1 MWITKP
7 ANGFVTQNKS
17 VRDRYRKRCYQ
28 RIVPLNGAE
37 FANAEHTRM
46 ADFSRFF
53 PILLKH
59 EGGYVNHPADPG
71 GATNKG
77 ITLGTL
83 SQCSRALLGLPPS
96 MGLLRELTDEQV
108 GIIYKALYWDAIR
121 GDDIASQSLASLVCD
136 FQVNAGVASSRLLQ
150 RVLNERA
157 TRPAL
162 VIDGMIGPR
171 SLRVV
176 NACDTAQVHAAF
188 KTQRMDYYRGLAKR
202 RPSLQCFLAG
212 WLRRTESFVYIS
224 P

>member
-1 MWITKP
+1 
-7 ANGFVTQNKS
+7 
-17 VRDRYRKRCYQ
+17 
-28 RIVPLNGAE
+28 
-37 FANAEHTRM
+37 M

-96 MGLLRELTDEQV
+96 MGLLRDLTDEQV

-136 FQVNAGVASSRLLQ
+136 FQVNAGATSSRLLQ
-150 RVLNERA
+150 MVLNEHG

-162 VIDGMIGPR
+162 AIDGVIGSR
-171 SLRVV
+171 TLRVV
-176 NACDTAQVHAAF
+176 NACDAARIHAMF
-188 KTQRMDYYRGLAKR
+188 KTRRVDYYRGLAKR

-212 WLRRTESFVYIS
+212 WLRRTESFAYIS